1 MHAPEGKEPMSLV
14 VKPQKNDAPKT
25 ASRDILGV
33 RLTYQDGSAIS
44 KTLSYQDRLRATA
57 KCQNLEGEYII
68 FELYEDDESGSGHN
82 RKNQS
87 IIKSPPISV
96 DSRAHIIDNAEPKS
110 LGKCA
115 FYVRKA
121 INAGGIN
128 NIYGHAKDYYD
139 TDKLVK
145 YGFTNIGTDLDSI
158 QLKKGDIVAF
168 AAVKGHPYGHIAMWT
183 GTQWISDFKQKDFWV
198 ANQYS
203 VEKKYA
209 IYRWIE

>member
-1 MHAPEGKEPMSLV
+1 M
-14 VKPQKNDAPKT
+14 KN
-25 ASRDILGV
+25 
-33 RLTYQDGSAIS
+33 QDS
-44 KTLSYQDRLRATA
+44 KTKENGRYNIDAA
-57 KCQNLEGEYII
+57 
-68 FELYEDDESGSGHN
+68 
-82 RKNQS
+82 
-87 IIKSPPISV
+87 V
-96 DSRAHIIDNAEPKS
+96 AHIIDNAEPKS

-145 YGFTNIGTDLDSI
+145 YGFTKIGTDLDSI

-168 AAVKGHPYGHIAMWT
+168 AAVKGHPYGYIAMWT